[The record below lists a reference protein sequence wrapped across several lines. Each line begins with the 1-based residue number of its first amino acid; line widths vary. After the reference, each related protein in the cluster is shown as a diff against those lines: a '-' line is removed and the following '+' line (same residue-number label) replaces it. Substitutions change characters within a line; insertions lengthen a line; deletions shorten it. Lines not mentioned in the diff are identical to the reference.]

1 MSMLFQRHGNLYK
14 SKVALCVH
22 EEIQEGLEIKSIDT
36 PTPNHCSFYRQKG
49 HALTNYPFIE
59 NLQ

>member
-22 EEIQEGLEIKSIDT
+22 EEIQEGLEIKSIDKSST
-36 PTPNHCSFYRQKG
+36 WQFASP
-49 HALTNYPFIE
+49 
-59 NLQ
+59 